1 MKNCIANG
9 LSATFS
15 PKTIAKWTKMVDD
28 WQEDVS
34 APNPFEETVSGM

>member
-1 MKNCIANG
+1 MLLNA
-9 LSATFS
+9 LSSTFS
-15 PKTIAKWTKMVDD
+15 SEPIAKWTKMVDD